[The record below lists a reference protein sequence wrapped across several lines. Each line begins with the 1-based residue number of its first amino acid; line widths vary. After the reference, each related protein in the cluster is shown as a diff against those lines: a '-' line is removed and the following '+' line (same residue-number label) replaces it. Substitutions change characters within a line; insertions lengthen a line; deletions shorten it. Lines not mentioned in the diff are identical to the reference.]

1 MLVAAAVF
9 FLYQKQYIIFNIPG
23 PIDISPVKAQKKQIE
38 FFFFQE
44 ETIRNE
50 TQPVIFTDIPE
61 QNMHLVVSRWL
72 EIAFDEKI
80 ISKKITLQSAIAS
93 YDSKELYLS
102 FDSLLWNKESSTF
115 YKWTII
121 EGILKTIKNLG
132 CGITGVHFLIN
143 HQIMYDYHLD
153 FTNPWPI
160 DGFMNCP

>member
-1 MLVAAAVF
+1 MKIKETIFLSGLMLVAAAVF

-80 ISKKITLQSAIAS
+80 KSWL
-93 YDSKELYLS
+93 LYNRG
-102 FDSLLWNKESSTF
+102 SLLNQSS
-115 YKWTII
+115 
-121 EGILKTIKNLG
+121 
-132 CGITGVHFLIN
+132 N
-143 HQIMYDYHLD
+143 HVRLS
-153 FTNPWPI
+153 P
-160 DGFMNCP
+160 